1 MKTNRILT
9 LAVLCLFVGSI
20 YSCSKDKN
28 VAETPTPN
36 QEELSASTLSK
47 IKAQGFST
55 ENARK
60 IEGGYL
66 VEGDILLTD
75 ENLNEKSTSPNLLIA
90 KAEQYRTTNLVT
102 SLPQV
107 ITISVSNLPQVY
119 HDATNIMISRYNA
132 LGLSLTFQLATTGT
146 TGKIKIVGFNEGPSG
161 GFITL
166 GSAGFPTS
174 TGKPFN
180 QIRMNTNPAA
190 YGTNPNLNYLASV
203 IQHEVGHCIG
213 LRHTDYMNRAYSC
226 GSAGAGNEGQAG
238 VGAIHIPGTPTGP
251 DSGSFMLAC
260 SNGGNRTFNANDII
274 ALNYLY

>member
-9 LAVLCLFVGSI
+9 LAVLCLFAGSI

-251 DSGSFMLAC
+251 DAGSFMLAC